1 MYFLMASFLGYFY
14 YYSQLLFSCFLMF
27 SIADL
32 NAVFVEDLLK
42 WWFLA
47 KDLSSR
53 LKKYLP
59 IFVDTFLLKG
69 G

>member
-1 MYFLMASFLGYFY
+1 
-14 YYSQLLFSCFLMF
+14 MF